1 MAAVAVVLVAPLLVT
16 AVRVLFHGGPNPG
29 GDIALIELRV
39 RDVGSNTPLV
49 GSYGRYGFN
58 HPGPLWFYVLAL
70 PYRLL
75 GSRFAG
81 LQVGALLLSAASVV
95 QIVFIASRRGG
106 LAMLLWCAALVAVLL
121 HGLGA
126 AWPADP
132 WEPHGLTLACAALL
146 LLTFDAVAGRAT
158 ALPVAAALASLLA
171 QAQATLLAYAMAML
185 AVAATAVGWR
195 ALRAL
200 RAREDEGAAR
210 RRGIRMVLIT
220 AAILAVLW
228 APPLIE
234 ELRHDPGN
242 LTAMWRSLRAPAT
255 TLGTGNGWRAVAL
268 ELGHRAPWLGFN
280 QPLKPFQGTVDLAA
294 APAVPV
300 ALVALLSGLALAAWR
315 RREGRVLAAVVIV
328 GVGTAVVSLSHLL
341 GPLFIW
347 IPEWARVLGMGA
359 WLAAGWCAYEALGPR
374 ARHHVLRFGAP
385 ILAVFVVAVSAASVG
400 QAATHRR
407 PADPLDVALHRLA
420 DDVAP
425 TARAVGGPTLVRS
438 TANVSLVFG
447 GQGAGVETLTLALE
461 RAGVDVVVTSDLAY
475 RFGSERGRPDRA
487 AAELVL
493 VEGGAGA
500 PDGFRVVSE
509 VDPLTR
515 AQRDDRARTLAQ
527 IDALVPPGSSTADI
541 LRAADRDPALQAL
554 VDRLHALPDLPTLE
568 VLFRKTP

>member
-1 MAAVAVVLVAPLLVT
+1 MVAVAVVLVAPLLVT

-39 RDVGSNTPLV
+39 RDVGSNTPLG

-95 QIVFIASRRGG
+95 QVVVIAARRGG
-106 LAMLLWCAALVAVLL
+106 LVMLLWCAALVAVLV

-158 ALPVAAALASLLA
+158 ALPVVAALASLLA

-185 AVAATAVGWR
+185 AVAAVAVGW
-195 ALRAL
+195 RAL

-210 RRGIRMVLIT
+210 RRGIRLVLVT
-220 AAILAVLW
+220 AAVLAVLW

-242 LTAMWRSLRAPAT
+242 LTAMWRSLRAPAK

-268 ELGHRAPWLGFN
+268 ELGPRAPWLGFN
-280 QPLKPFQGTVDLAA
+280 EPLQSFQGTVDVAA

-300 ALVALLSGLALAAWR
+300 ALVALLGGLALAAWR

-328 GVGTAVVSLSHLL
+328 GVATAVVSLSHLL
-341 GPLFIW
+341 GPLFVW

-385 ILAVFVVAVSAASVG
+385 ILAVVVVAFSAASVG
-400 QAATHRR
+400 QAATDRR
-407 PADPLDVALHRLA
+407 PADPLEVALHRLA

-425 TARAVGGPTLVRS
+425 IARAVGGPMLVRS

-447 GQGAGVETLTLALE
+447 GHGVGVETLTLALE
-461 RAGVDVVVTSDLAY
+461 RAGVDVVVTRDVAY

-487 AAELVL
+487 VAELVL
-493 VEGGAGA
+493 VESGAA
-500 PDGFRVVSE
+500 VPDGFRVVSE

-515 AQRDDRARTLAQ
+515 AQRDDRAQTLAQ
-527 IDALVPPGSSTADI
+527 IDALVPPGSSTPDI
-541 LRAADRDPALQAL
+541 LRAADRDPTLHAL
-554 VDRLHALPDLPTLE
+554 VDRLHALPDLPRFKM
-568 VLFRKTP
+568 LFRETP